1 MSKYKAILFDLD
13 GTLRANLP
21 EGFEVF
27 VEYAALVGIQLD
39 DEQMRAVEREAHR
52 YWANAVQ
59 VDNDLMRYDKREF
72 WVNYNRKLLIAIG
85 APPCDNCEAHIQD
98 LFDSHYDPQDV
109 VFADTFTVLSKLQA
123 DGFTLGLVTNRTGE
137 VDTYAT
143 KLRIRDY
150 FHFTLT
156 GGQANSYKPN
166 PEIFHQALSMAGNI
180 TPEQALYIGDN
191 YFADVCGARGVGM
204 DAVLIDPRNC
214 FVGMHPNRVRHL
226 RDVLKYIDQM
236 K

>member
-72 WVNYNRKLLIAIG
+72 WVN
-85 APPCDNCEAHIQD
+85 
-98 LFDSHYDPQDV
+98 
-109 VFADTFTVLSKLQA
+109 
-123 DGFTLGLVTNRTGE
+123 
-137 VDTYAT
+137 
-143 KLRIRDY
+143 
-150 FHFTLT
+150 
-156 GGQANSYKPN
+156 
-166 PEIFHQALSMAGNI
+166 
-180 TPEQALYIGDN
+180 
-191 YFADVCGARGVGM
+191 
-204 DAVLIDPRNC
+204 
-214 FVGMHPNRVRHL
+214 
-226 RDVLKYIDQM
+226 
-236 K
+236 

>member
-1 MSKYKAILFDLD
+1 MSKYKVILFDLD

-27 VEYAALVGIQLD
+27 VEYAAMVGIQLD

-52 YWANAVQ
+52 YWANAVK

-72 WVNYNRKLLIAIG
+72 WVNYNRTLLTSVG

-98 LFDSHYDPQDV
+98 LFDTHYDPQDV
-109 VFADTFTVLSKLQA
+109 VFADTFMVLEQLRA
-123 DGFTLGLVTNRTGE
+123 NGFTLGLVTNRTGE
-137 VDTYAT
+137 VDTYAK
-143 KLRIRDY
+143 KLRIHEY

-156 GGQANSYKPN
+156 GGQANSFKPN
-166 PEIFHQALSMAGNI
+166 PEIFQMALSKAGNV
-180 TPEQALYIGDN
+180 PPSQALYVGDN

-214 FVGMHPNRVRHL
+214 FVGMHDIRVRHL
-226 RDVLKYIDQM
+226 RDVLKYI
-236 K
+236 